1 MKLQCL
7 ENAPSLNLFT
17 QYGED
22 YVVIGR
28 ERHHQALIVGPNLL
42 ETGWTTHDCATLDA
56 SDFHWLAE
64 RIRAFGPDVALLGTG
79 AKQHFFPPA
88 LQAPLLT
95 QGVALEIMST
105 PAACR
110 TYNLLATEGRKAL
123 VALLGAGA
131 SEFAKS

>member
-7 ENAPSLNLFT
+7 DNNSGLNLFT
-17 QYGED
+17 QYGEN
-22 YVVIGR
+22 YVIVGQ
-28 ERHHQALIVGPNLL
+28 ERHSQALIVGPSLL
-42 ETGWTTHDCATLDA
+42 ETGWTTHDFSTLDA
-56 SDFHWLAE
+56 SDFRWLAE

-88 LQAPLLT
+88 LQTPLLT

-110 TYNLLATEGRKAL
+110 TYNLLVAEGRKAL
-123 VALLGAGA
+123 VALLAHGD
-131 SEFAKS
+131 